1 MQKEFALRFFQQ
13 TWNSQRGNWLF
24 FPDSLELLNTHKLRN
39 SFEVIL
45 ILVPL
50 GDDTGLCLSGLTGE
64 LQVDPLNFCNSLR
77 VGDDFPLASMLLDG
91 EMGNFKP
98 LNLVSK
104 STFDARNGEKEW
116 IHEQLIYK

>member
-1 MQKEFALRFFQQ
+1 M
-13 TWNSQRGNWLF
+13 
-24 FPDSLELLNTHKLRN
+24 NTHKLRN

-104 STFDARNGEKEW
+104 STFDARNGEKE
-116 IHEQLIYK
+116 